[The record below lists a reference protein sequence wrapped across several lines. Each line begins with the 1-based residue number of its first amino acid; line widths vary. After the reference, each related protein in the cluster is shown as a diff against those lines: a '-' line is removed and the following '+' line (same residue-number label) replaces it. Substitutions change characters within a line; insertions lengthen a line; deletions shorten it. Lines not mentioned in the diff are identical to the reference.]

1 MGSLERVLIIK
12 NNMYGDLIKKKDR
25 MAKMKGSASSSNLL
39 GKMANAKLSESKV
52 NGMKK
57 ALAKAKK

>member
-1 MGSLERVLIIK
+1 
-12 NNMYGDLIKKKDR
+12 MYNDKITREQR
-25 MAKMKGSASSSNLL
+25 MKKMKGSASSSNIL